1 MRKRFSHE
9 GSETQREQEVR
20 CNSLA
25 PRLRDDVFGSMNGR
39 VNLNQSR
46 FQIAPSEFTITL
58 HNLITLTGR
67 KQLSDFKL
75 MLEAEFHSD
84 RIRGD

>member
-1 MRKRFSHE
+1 
-9 GSETQREQEVR
+9 
-20 CNSLA
+20 
-25 PRLRDDVFGSMNGR
+25 MNGR

-75 MLEAEFHSD
+75 MLEAEFHSH